1 MGLPELTSAQH
12 PRIVL
17 SQENALF
24 PGVNTF
30 KTWGLSVLRG
40 YSVFTATNTRQQCP
54 LPTYP
59 SEAHKLDGGSIT
71 SQVQCLNFLAMMMA
85 FPVTEASSRLY

>member
-12 PRIVL
+12 PRLVL
-17 SQENALF
+17 SQEDALF

-40 YSVFTATNTRQQCP
+40 CSVFTATNTKQQCP

-59 SEAHKLDGGSIT
+59 SEAHKLDGGPIT
-71 SQVQCLNFLAMMMA
+71 SQIQCLNFPCHDDG
-85 FPVTEASSRLY
+85 FPSG